1 MTFTA
6 PATTVHGSAA
16 SPPVGPLS
24 PGSRVTLGVADTGP
38 VAAHVASSDGKTFVL
53 ELLDAPGEG
62 ALEAGAVVEMFIQL
76 AMGVYKWLGLV
87 SCSPADKK
95 VEVQLLDS
103 PRFVMQRLEPRV
115 VAELPA
121 EVRSLLPDSKGLP
134 HHAVVTD
141 LSSGGLKLEGAQHL
155 RADETIEVTVQ
166 LFAAPSGSEGT
177 ISIMGRVVTA
187 YPSTHSNEPGSTDAH
202 VSFID
207 GQQEAMEVIDRFI
220 AEQLKGRA
228 ATI

>member
-1 MTFTA
+1 LH
-6 PATTVHGSAA
+6 V
-16 SPPVGPLS
+16 V
-24 PGSRVTLGVADTGP
+24 DTGV
-38 VAAHVASSDGKTFVL
+38 VAAHVTSSDGKTVVL

-62 ALEAGAVVEMFIQL
+62 APEAGAVVEMFIQL
-76 AMGVYKWLGLV
+76 AMGVYKWLCLV
-87 SCSPADKK
+87 SCSAGNK

-103 PRFVMQRLEPRV
+103 PKFVMHRLEPRV

-134 HHAVVTD
+134 HDAVVTD

-166 LFAAPSGSEGT
+166 LFAASTPSEGT

-207 GQQEAMEVIDRFI
+207 GQQEAMELIDRFI
-220 AEQLKGRA
+220 ADQLERRA
-228 ATI
+228 PTL